1 MVLLESEPKYCS
13 HPKHLL
19 ANVIWNIHY
28 LGIQCPEQGTRIPKE
43 ALITLKLTAL
53 SAQFKFYYKYINF
66 WNISLGNFLYF
77 VLHFSN
83 KKHQAYKQIWFSK
96 CWVQYIV
103 KSWDF
108 LLLKLKCKTNIL
120 EISYDLQNIELDIPQ
135 EKEKTWSKLN
145 NWRGT
150 PTSLEYQKIILS
162 A

>member
-1 MVLLESEPKYCS
+1 
-13 HPKHLL
+13 
-19 ANVIWNIHY
+19 
-28 LGIQCPEQGTRIPKE
+28 
-43 ALITLKLTAL
+43 
-53 SAQFKFYYKYINF
+53 
-66 WNISLGNFLYF
+66 
-77 VLHFSN
+77 
-83 KKHQAYKQIWFSK
+83 
-96 CWVQYIV
+96 V